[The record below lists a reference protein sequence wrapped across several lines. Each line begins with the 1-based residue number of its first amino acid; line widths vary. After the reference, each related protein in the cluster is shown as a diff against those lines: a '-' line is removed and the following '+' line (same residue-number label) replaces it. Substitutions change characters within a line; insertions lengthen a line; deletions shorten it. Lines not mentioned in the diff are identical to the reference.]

1 MISFLSKQ
9 AQLISTQSLAA
20 PILASSHQIPLMESV
35 LEKKISDLGGMHIN
49 NKKNQG
55 HKILRGSAKAYIHG
69 AHPHSTHTISYK
81 KKYNS
86 EELYSFKFT
95 NSY

>member
-1 MISFLSKQ
+1 MISFLSKH

-20 PILASSHQIPLMESV
+20 PILASSHQIALMESV
-35 LEKKISDLGGMHIN
+35 LEKKIIRLRGYAH
-49 NKKNQG
+49 KQQKNQG
-55 HKILRGSAKAYIHG
+55 HKILRGSAKAYIHE
-69 AHPHSTHTISYK
+69 AHPHSTHTISSK
-81 KKYNS
+81 KEYNS